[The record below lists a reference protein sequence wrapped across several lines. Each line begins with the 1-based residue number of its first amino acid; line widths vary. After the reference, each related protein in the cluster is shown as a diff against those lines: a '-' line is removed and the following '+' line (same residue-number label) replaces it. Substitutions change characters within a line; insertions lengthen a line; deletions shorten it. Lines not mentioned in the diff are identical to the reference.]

1 MDIINKI
8 SVEEKI
14 VLRIKE
20 LFDIKKVKKGQILHE
35 ANSKCKELSLVISG
49 ELDVIKYNF
58 DGK

>member
-20 LFDIKKVKKGQILHE
+20 LFDIKKVKKRGIFTLLIGV
-35 ANSKCKELSLVISG
+35 K
-49 ELDVIKYNF
+49 
-58 DGK
+58 